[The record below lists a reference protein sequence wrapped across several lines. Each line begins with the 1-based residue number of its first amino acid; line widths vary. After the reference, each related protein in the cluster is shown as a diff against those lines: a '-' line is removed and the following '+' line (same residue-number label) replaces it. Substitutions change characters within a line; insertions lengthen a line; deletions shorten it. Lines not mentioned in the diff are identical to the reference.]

1 MFQRVE
7 LGGVDSG
14 RYYLIHTPP
23 DEAEIGGG
31 HPLIVALHGGGSTP
45 LDMARFC
52 RLAEEAANYGFA
64 TVFPSGSGPSPE
76 FLTWNAGVCCG
87 HAARRD
93 VDDVGF
99 VRRLLDRLAGEHSI
113 DSSRVYVAGMSNG
126 GMMAYRAAAELPGRF
141 AAVACVAGCLACEL
155 LPLPAAVPAIHFHGT
170 ADDFVPY
177 GGGAGA
183 RSLRQVD
190 FSSVANTLQTWSRAC
205 GWEPIDGP
213 AKRVANLASKARELT
228 NDATLQAYR
237 KVYAQRE
244 VDGLPL
250 DVVIEYRIEGGG
262 HTWPGQAPPYCFMG
276 AAMLSLSAND
286 KICRFF
292 RRFRL

>member
-7 LGGVDSG
+7 LGGIDSG
-14 RYYLIHTPP
+14 RYYLMHTPP
-23 DEAEIGGG
+23 AEVEVGGQ

-52 RLAEEAANYGFA
+52 QLAQQAATYGFA

-87 HAARRD
+87 HAARRE

-99 VRRLLDRLAGEHSI
+99 LGRLLDQLQATHSL
-113 DSSRVYVAGMSNG
+113 DASRIYVAGMSNG
-126 GMMAYRAAAELPGRF
+126 GMMAYRAAAQLPGRF

-155 LPLPAAVPAIHFHGT
+155 APLAVGVPAIHFHGT

-190 FSSVANTLQTWSRAC
+190 FASVARTLQTWSEAS
-205 GWEPIDGP
+205 GWEPHQGP
-213 AKRVANLASKARELT
+213 TKRVTPVASGVAQLH
-228 NDATLQAYR
+228 NDAPLQAYR
-237 KVYAQRE
+237 KVYAKRTVE
-244 VDGLPL
+244 GLAE
-250 DVVIEYRIEGGG
+250 DVVIEFRIEGGG

-276 AAMLSLSAND
+276 ASMLSLSAND